1 MVPDIENAIFTQC
14 GGQRLP
20 LGMAISTG
28 RSPAETCMAEKRR
41 LKNKNNRH
49 QICWLKMVSIVL
61 NQKRAGGNQ

>member
-20 LGMAISTG
+20 LSMAISTG
-28 RSPAETCMAEKRR
+28 RCPAETRMAEKRR
-41 LKNKNNRH
+41 LKNKNNWH
-49 QICWLKMVSIVL
+49 QICWLKTVSIGL